1 MYVPCGQTA
10 QRAPQARRESCVH
23 QHKVGGCGQAQSN
36 PRYPGTYTSLSPSP
50 HRLLVLFLCVLCSA
64 MCVPVAAARFLF
76 ILVSRSL
83 GDAALSP
90 SRAKAHKKMGHTSI
104 CCFRNSL
111 PPTRCSR
118 NSVPMLWCGLWLPPR
133 PGSCSPFLHAHSGNS
148 LGFRSSLGRLSLGRF
163 LAVWT
168 LEGGDFMLGG
178 RCGCADVQRL
188 CRAATKLCSQCTMVA
203 SYYSYLAYDIAFA
216 HWRSPRL
223 RNKVPLCGPRAPAQA
238 TCAKG
243 SSTSEKTRT

>member
-90 SRAKAHKKMGHTSI
+90 SRAKAHKRRPHTPRS
-104 CCFRNSL
+104 CCFRKSPPERALVGILL
-111 PPTRCSR
+111 PCCC
-118 NSVPMLWCGLWLPPR
+118 VACGFSP